1 MLFAKV
7 KKEIAE
13 QTRQQLIDAG
23 VLSKDFK
30 IIRDDDYVFFPLN
43 KKLDYLETVDLEPEP
58 VPFKYLN
65 LQEQLSKFLSHEEM
79 EKVVT
84 SFDIIGDL
92 VIAEIPEELVEKE
105 KQIANAILQVHRSA
119 KVVAKKTGAMS
130 GEFRVRPLKVIAGEN
145 RTETLYKESGVQMKL
160 DPSKVYFSV
169 RLATERK
176 RIADQVKP
184 GERILALFAGVGPF
198 PLVISKVQPD
208 CEIVAIELNP
218 DAFEYMQQNT
228 RLNRTQN
235 IKTILGDARKVV
247 LKNYQNRADRII
259 MPLPH
264 TAEDFL
270 DVAFAGARNNCI
282 VHFYGFAPEK
292 DIDHAFEEKIAAAAA
307 RTGNSTDR
315 TSQRSMVHGKEEPFH
330 WRPETVHRHIVRPY
344 APGIVQVVVD
354 FKVKKE

>member
-13 QTRQQLIDAG
+13 KTRQQLIEAG
-23 VLSKDFK
+23 ALSKEYK
-30 IIRDDDYVFFPLN
+30 IKRDNEFIYFPLT
-43 KKLDYLETVDLEPEP
+43 KEVPGLVAVDLEPEP
-58 VPFKYLN
+58 LPFKYLRLN
-65 LQEQLSKFLSHEEM
+65 EQLSKFLSEEEM
-79 EKVVT
+79 ETVVT

-92 VIAEIPEELVEKE
+92 VIAEIPAELEPKE
-105 KQIANAILQVHRSA
+105 KQIADAILQVHRNCR
-119 KVVAKKTGAMS
+119 VVTKKTGAMS
-130 GEFRVRPLKVIAGEN
+130 GEFRTRPLKVIAGEN
-145 RTETLYKESGVQMKL
+145 RTETLYKESGAMMKL

-184 GERILALFAGVGPF
+184 GEHILALFAGVGPF
-198 PLVISKVQPD
+198 PLVISKTQPD

-218 DAFEYMQQNT
+218 DAVEYMEQNI
-228 RLNRTQN
+228 RLNKTQN

-247 LKNYQNRADRII
+247 LKQYQNWADRII

-264 TAEDFL
+264 KAEDFL

-282 VHFYGFAPEK
+282 VHFYGFSSEK
-292 DIDHAFEEKIAAAAA
+292 DAEHAFEDLIQEAA
-307 RTGNSTDR
+307 RTGNC
-315 TSQRSMVHGKEEPFH
+315 KL
-330 WRPETVHRHIVRPY
+330 ETIFRRVVRPY

-354 FKVKKE
+354 FKVKKK